1 MPEERLF
8 PFRAILALEDLLRQ
22 QWQRAHAP
30 AHRTE
35 TIAPWVFHRQGA
47 PIGDF
52 RKAWA
57 TACVAA
63 GTPGRMPHDFR
74 RTAVRN
80 LERAGVPRAVA
91 MKLTGHKTE
100 SVSRRYAIVRG
111 NLHWPMSLPAQSP
124 SGGSSSEGV
133 PAPRGRAGALMGG
146 DFSSRRARGIPR
158 APRPR
163 PGAGRR

>member
-22 QWQRAHAP
+22 QWQRAHAL

-35 TIAPWVFHRQGA
+35 TIVPWVFHRQGA

-63 GTPGRMPHDFR
+63 GTPGRMPHGFR

-80 LERAGVPRAVA
+80 LERAGVLRSVA
-91 MKLTGHKTE
+91 MGLPGHKIE
-100 SVSRRYAIVRG
+100 SVDPRYAIVSESDLTDGVAKLATFHASRSAA
-111 NLHWPMSLPAQSP
+111 PKVVLP
-124 SGGSSSEGV
+124 
-133 PAPRGRAGALMGG
+133 RWR
-146 DFSSRRARGIPR
+146 
-158 APRPR
+158 
-163 PGAGRR
+163 

>member
-1 MPEERLF
+1 LPEERLF
-8 PFRAILALEDLLRQ
+8 PFRAIPALEDLLRQ
-22 QWQRAHAP
+22 QWQRAHAL

-35 TIAPWVFHRQGA
+35 TIVPWPFHRQGA

-63 GTPGRMPHDFR
+63 GTPSRRPHDFR

-91 MKLTGHKTE
+91 MRLTGHKTE
-100 SVSRRYAIVRG
+100 SVYRRYAIVSESD
-111 NLHWPMSLPAQSP
+111 LTDATA
-124 SGGSSSEGV
+124 SSAS
-133 PAPRGRAGALMGG
+133 
-146 DFSSRRARGIPR
+146 
-158 APRPR
+158 
-163 PGAGRR
+163 